1 MIMADWDKPDNDT
14 ITIGHLTLYS
24 RDYDGLSDYIHKF
37 DWENMP
43 AELIDLQDYFE
54 EMMDSYSEDEDVLDE
69 YDLVGLNSTSFKER
83 NYHNLFLE
91 WDKKTYVPDM
101 DVLEEFNGMIVE
113 TDGGYHV
120 IKEDNLLTSELIDL
134 MKRYDCCP
142 GFTNY
147 SEQRFHA
154 CLRVCPKGSNKLRI
168 IKNQEGFLYSV
179 YRELVEGLENA
190 WVS

>member
-1 MIMADWDKPDNDT
+1 MSDWDKPDNDT

-24 RDYDGLSDYIHKF
+24 REYDGELSDYVHKF
-37 DWENMP
+37 DWDNMP
-43 AELIDLQDYFE
+43 TEISSLQDYFE
-54 EMMDSYSEDEDVLDE
+54 EMMDRYSDDDEVIMD

-91 WDKKTYVPDM
+91 WDREHYIPEM
-101 DVLEEFNGMIVE
+101 HVLEQFDAMIVE
-113 TDGGYHV
+113 TDGGIHLL
-120 IKEDNLLTSELIDL
+120 KEAHLLTSDLIHQ
-134 MKRYDCCP
+134 MKRWNCCP
-142 GFTNY
+142 GFTSY

-154 CLRVCPKGSNKLRI
+154 CLRVCPKGSNKLKI